1 MPVVPAKRLS
11 DDSEPLARTKSRR
24 PREARMVLAMA
35 VSDWLYAVCSLR
47 RLCHRAAGLHKRQH
61 DACSHATGPCYA
73 MLGPCAEALH
83 HPVDLCHWAVWLH
96 LRESVFFFFRLL
108 RFKPPKPG
116 ESAVLHAHVMLAVVS
131 SLAPSNS
138 PALRQTRRT
147 PVRLLLASEN
157 PPGPWLRDPDSC
169 DALCCKGHWS
179 AARPAC

>member
-1 MPVVPAKRLS
+1 
-11 DDSEPLARTKSRR
+11 
-24 PREARMVLAMA
+24 MVLAMA

-108 RFKPPKPG
+108 RFKPPKPART
-116 ESAVLHAHVMLAVVS
+116 SLAMVLHAHVMLAVVVPLYQN
-131 SLAPSNS
+131 SLSITSCA
-138 PALRQTRRT
+138 
-147 PVRLLLASEN
+147 LLASKSAW
-157 PPGPWLRDPDSC
+157 PLVLTPATLQSAAQSIGSQQRAQLYPGTVPGPDDSPPS
-169 DALCCKGHWS
+169 DNLP
-179 AARPAC
+179 RPLPVNNCTSMQC